1 MALFWLSDEAWAA
14 IEPHLP
20 RNQPGARRVDDRRVI
35 SGILHVLK
43 VGCRWCDCP
52 TDYGPSTTVYNRFNR
67 WSRRGFWLKL
77 LDALVDA
84 GAVTKNTAIDSTYVH
99 RQHLRQGAAGRVRC
113 KKGRSAQAIGRSRG
127 GWTTK
132 VHALTDIIG
141 RPYALMLTAGN
152 VSDVKAAPA
161 LLKQTGRMRYLLADK
176 GYDADQLRRSLRDAG
191 AVPVI
196 PGRRS
201 RKRAICYDK
210 ERYRGRYLIENAFC
224 RLKDFRRVHTR
235 YDKLAANF
243 LSGVALATA
252 MAFWL

>member
-84 GAVTKNTAIDSTYVH
+84 GAVTKNTAIDSTMSKRSGPRSVQKAFGASNRPFARWVDHEGPCAH
-99 RQHLRQGAAGRVRC
+99 RRH
-113 KKGRSAQAIGRSRG
+113 
-127 GWTTK
+127 
-132 VHALTDIIG
+132 
-141 RPYALMLTAGN
+141 RPPLC
-152 VSDVKAAPA
+152 V
-161 LLKQTGRMRYLLADK
+161 
-176 GYDADQLRRSLRDAG
+176 DADGGQR
-191 AVPVI
+191 
-196 PGRRS
+196 
-201 RKRAICYDK
+201 
-210 ERYRGRYLIENAFC
+210 
-224 RLKDFRRVHTR
+224 
-235 YDKLAANF
+235 
-243 LSGVALATA
+243 
-252 MAFWL
+252 